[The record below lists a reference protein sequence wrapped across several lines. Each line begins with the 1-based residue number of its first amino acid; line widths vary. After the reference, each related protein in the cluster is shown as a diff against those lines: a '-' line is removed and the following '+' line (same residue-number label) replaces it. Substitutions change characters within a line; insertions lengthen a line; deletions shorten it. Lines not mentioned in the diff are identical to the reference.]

1 MTTKEAAK
9 RSGYSVDYVGRLC
22 REGRLSGVF
31 RMGDKIWLIP
41 VKSIEEYK
49 PGPRGRHA
57 GEAKAR
63 EDAVALNAELNSA
76 IRVARGRPISEQ
88 IDEPQSGQETTQA
101 PIEYISVAEAADRIK
116 MSQRAVRSWCKWG
129 WIVGAR
135 KSDKKGKEWFIP
147 VGSLEGALKHVR
159 MHHSAKIKALQ
170 SAKCM
175 SDAEKVGV

>member
-1 MTTKEAAK
+1 MRLTK
-9 RSGYSVDYVGRLC
+9 SQVCRLC
-22 REGRLSGVF
+22 SYGKLPGARKVGG
-31 RMGDKIWLIP
+31 GIWLIP
-41 VKSIEEYK
+41 KKSVEEYK
-49 PGPRGRHA
+49 PVRIVDPVRYRYRA
-57 GEAKAR
+57 EEAAHK
-63 EDAVALNAELNSA
+63 VELNNA
-76 IRVARGRPISEQ
+76 IREVQGRPISEQ